1 MQRPPPNEL
10 SRTGSDN
17 SPNSAEASAAGSEQS
32 QPVSAPDA
40 GVSNKRGRAEGA
52 EGAAQA
58 PAAKRPRALAKAE
71 HHTAAEDE
79 ALLRSQMAELH
90 GRILPEWEML
100 VCPELWG
107 GYMQKSSLLEAGSLS
122 GNPEVQLLTNAEE
135 KQRQVADR
143 DRRQAWVDYFQ
154 ATPAIRWHCAA
165 WAVHNLCAQE
175 GVAVLDSDIRVYGA
189 VKHAC
194 VMASCLR
201 PLSEDLL
208 QVISDTSATKSPLDI
223 ADTLGIPPRV
233 VTGQIF
239 ANSGVTMTRR
249 LWADPRGTLP
259 TALADIVGFIASL
272 DTVSCGEYVWERLEK
287 LHMLEKAL
295 ERWCRVRGMQ
305 TLLRPS
311 LRRSQTPRPSVVVS
325 PCRLDDQ
332 PVNWFEVC
340 TMHGSCGVI
349 EELVCA
355 RVKRLTE
362 QFGPGCLV
370 MPYGNDEGFGASW
383 DAGCTVAT
391 FEVLDA
397 AFGAVLAEVLDKKLF
412 DARCSFDRFLP
423 QWAAQLQKASP
434 PASGQAAAAPPPAPD
449 TASAAAPTAESSLPP
464 NDPQPQ
470 PQPALA
476 VSAKASPGTQPQ
488 QAKRKGGRAPR
499 QTFTVCNCFHH
510 NINPSLPPPP
520 LSQLPATPFLFLVLP
535 HLLSQYTADAGSW

>member
-1 MQRPPPNEL
+1 MQRPPQNEP
-10 SRTGSDN
+10 SRPDSDN
-17 SPNSAEASAAGSEQS
+17 SPKSVASSDGAAQP
-32 QPVSAPDA
+32 QPPVSTPDA
-40 GVSNKRGRAEGA
+40 GVSHKRGRAEGTV
-52 EGAAQA
+52 GPAQA

-122 GNPEVQLLTNAEE
+122 GNPEVRLQTNAEE
-135 KQRQVADR
+135 KQRQAADR
-143 DRRQAWVDYFQ
+143 DRRKAWVDYFQ
-154 ATPAIRWHCAA
+154 AVPAIRWHCAA
-165 WAVHNLCAQE
+165 WAVHNLCAEE

-201 PLSEDLL
+201 PLSEELL
-208 QVISDTSATKSPLDI
+208 KVIADTSATKSPLDI

-259 TALADIVGFIASL
+259 AELADVVRFIASL

-295 ERWCRVRGMQ
+295 DRWCRVRGMQ

-311 LRRSQTPRPSVVVS
+311 LRRSQAPRPSVVVS
-325 PCRLDDQ
+325 PCRLDDK

-355 RVKRLTE
+355 RVKRLSE

-383 DAGCTVAT
+383 DAGCTIAT

-423 QWAAQLQKASP
+423 QWAAQLQKATS
-434 PASGQAAAAPPPAPD
+434 PASAPPQQPQAAAAPPSAP
-449 TASAAAPTAESSLPP
+449 AAAPEAESSLPP
-464 NDPQPQ
+464 KDPQPQ

-476 VSAKASPGTQPQ
+476 AASAKASPGTQPQ

-499 QTFTVCNCFHH
+499 QTFT
-510 NINPSLPPPP
+510 
-520 LSQLPATPFLFLVLP
+520 
-535 HLLSQYTADAGSW
+535 YTADAGSW